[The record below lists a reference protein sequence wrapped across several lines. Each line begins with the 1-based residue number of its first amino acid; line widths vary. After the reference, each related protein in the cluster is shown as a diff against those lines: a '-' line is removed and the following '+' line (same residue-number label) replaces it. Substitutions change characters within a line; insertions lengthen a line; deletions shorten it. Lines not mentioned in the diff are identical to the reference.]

1 MENKEKQI
9 WDLIIIG
16 GGPAGITAGIFAG
29 RQKLKT
35 LLITKEFGGQ
45 INWKAVNIE
54 NYPGFLEISGK
65 ELISKFVEHLKKY
78 PVEILLDEAIKV
90 KKEDQIFQ
98 IITQRGNIFSS
109 KTVILAV
116 GAQPRTLEIKGE
128 KEFLG
133 KGVSYCPICDGHF
146 FKEKQ
151 VAIIGGGNAGFES
164 ALFLSQIV
172 KKIYILDLSETPRA
186 DKELIERVQN
196 TKKTEFIGGVK
207 IKEIK
212 GKEFVENLIYE
223 EIKTNKEFILPVSG
237 IFIHVGTVPQTYLV
251 EGLVEFNEKK
261 EIKVNLE
268 TLETSTPGLFA
279 AGDCTEGK
287 YKQIVIAAGQGAR
300 AALFVFE
307 FLKNKK

>member
-1 MENKEKQI
+1 MENKEKEV

-54 NYPGFLEISGK
+54 NYPGLPEISGK

-78 PVEILLDEAIKV
+78 PVKILLEEAIKV
-90 KKEDQIFQ
+90 KKEDGFFKVL
-98 IITQRGNIFSS
+98 TEKNNCLFS
-109 KTVILAV
+109 KAVILAL
-116 GAQPRTLEIKGE
+116 GARPRTLEIKGE

-133 KGVSYCPICDGHF
+133 KGVSYCPICDGYF

-164 ALFLSQIV
+164 ALFLSQIA
-172 KKIYILDLSETPRA
+172 KKIFILDFSETPKA
-186 DKELIERVQN
+186 DKELQEKVMSSQKI
-196 TKKTEFIGGVK
+196 KFIGGVK
-207 IKEIK
+207 IKEIQ
-212 GKEFVENLIYE
+212 GKRLVEDIIYE
-223 EIKTNKEFILPVSG
+223 EVKTNKEFILPVSG
-237 IFIHVGTVPQTYLV
+237 VFIHAGTVPQTYLV
-251 EGLVEFNEKK
+251 EGLVDFNERK
-261 EIKVNLE
+261 EIKVNPE
-268 TLETSTPGLFA
+268 TLETKTLGLFA

-287 YKQIVIAAGQGAR
+287 FKQIVIASGQGAK
-300 AALFVFE
+300 AALYAFE
-307 FLKNKK
+307 YLKK

>member
-16 GGPAGITAGIFAG
+16 GGPAGIAAGIFAA

-45 INWKAVNIE
+45 INLKAINVE
-54 NYPGFLEISGK
+54 NYPGFPEISGK

-78 PVEILLDEAIKV
+78 PIEILLDEAIKV

-98 IITQRGNIFSS
+98 IITQRGKIFFS

-116 GAQPRTLEIKGE
+116 GAQPKTLEIKGE

-212 GKEFVENLIYE
+212 GKEFVESLIYE

-237 IFIHVGTVPQTYLV
+237 VFIHVGTVPQTYLV

-300 AALFVFE
+300 AALSVFE

>member
-1 MENKEKQI
+1 MENKEKQV

-54 NYPGFLEISGK
+54 NYPGLPEISGK

-78 PVEILLDEAIKV
+78 PVKILLEEAIKV
-90 KKEDQIFQ
+90 KKEDGFFKVL
-98 IITQRGNIFSS
+98 TEKNNFLFS
-109 KTVILAV
+109 KAVILAL
-116 GAQPRTLEIKGE
+116 GARPRTLEIKGE

-133 KGVSYCPICDGHF
+133 KGVSYCPICDGYF

-164 ALFLSQIV
+164 ALFLSQIA
-172 KKIYILDLSETPRA
+172 KKIFILDFSETPKA
-186 DKELIERVQN
+186 DKELQEKVMSSQKI
-196 TKKTEFIGGVK
+196 KFIGGVK
-207 IKEIK
+207 IKEIQ
-212 GKEFVENLIYE
+212 GKRLVEDIIYE
-223 EIKTNKEFILPVSG
+223 EVKTNKEFILPVSG
-237 IFIHVGTVPQTYLV
+237 VFIHAGTVPQTYLV
-251 EGLVEFNEKK
+251 EGMVDFNERK
-261 EIKVNLE
+261 EIKVNPE
-268 TLETSTPGLFA
+268 TLETKTLGLFA

-287 YKQIVIAAGQGAR
+287 FKQIVIASGQGAK
-300 AALFVFE
+300 AALYAFE
-307 FLKNKK
+307 YLKK